1 MKIAS
6 KKIHPYF
13 LIIPLFCIFIMSFI
27 TSKNTQ
33 QFRLSIFG
41 ESSPVGY
48 GIYYNCYIY
57 PVNEDEVKL
66 KPDSIRLLL
75 LNKEYIDLMEQSK
88 FLMSTSLH
96 GTFKFKGIHNS
107 EKQPIINGYMT
118 KDRKIWELVKME
130 IK

>member
-1 MKIAS
+1 
-6 KKIHPYF
+6 
-13 LIIPLFCIFIMSFI
+13 MSFI

-33 QFRLSIFG
+33 QFRLCIFG

-57 PVNEDEVKL
+57 PVNEDEGKL

-75 LNKEYIDLMEQSK
+75 LNKEYIDLMNKSK

-107 EKQPIINGYMT
+107 EKQPVINGYIT
-118 KDRKIWELVKME
+118 KDQKIWELVKME